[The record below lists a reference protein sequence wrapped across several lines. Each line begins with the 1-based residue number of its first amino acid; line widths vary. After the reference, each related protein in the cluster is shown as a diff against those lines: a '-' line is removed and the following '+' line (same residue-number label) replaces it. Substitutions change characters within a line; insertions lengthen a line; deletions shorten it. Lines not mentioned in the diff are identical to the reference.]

1 LALNKKIVELCTA
14 SNLLISPDTLQF
26 IKSKEKPFE
35 FIQKTLDEIA
45 KFEIKPLVLT
55 LDILTKTLQQKSI
68 MRDSLFSPAL
78 EDASSKTLP
87 QESPKPLI
95 PTSPKVEIKK
105 TASSSVSTDLPEYAA
120 ADSIKDDITIIK
132 DPTGLMSGEGKLE
145 DFKDYFHSRFNKLRK
160 LLLKRPDCKAAN
172 SITQAKALKASE
184 EPIKIIGMVLEK
196 KELSGKAGSD
206 LRDDAV
212 NSISV
217 EIDDLESTLSV
228 IFSGKKEDL
237 IKKAKRIK
245 LDEVICI
252 EGFISDKKVL
262 IASDFVWPDIPY
274 PPEIKHDIPPIS
286 AVFLS
291 DIHFGSKYFAA
302 AQFEAFLEFLQ
313 GKRGNEEQRAVAKS
327 IKYIIIAGDLID
339 GIGVYPNQEK
349 NLAISTTIEQYE
361 FAAQYLKRIP
371 TYIKIIIIPG
381 GPHDAVR
388 KAYPQPAL
396 TKKYANALYELKNV
410 ILLGNPAQFKLH
422 GVNILVYHGDSMDDL
437 IQALPGS
444 SYQQPA
450 ELMKEL
456 IISRHLS
463 PIYGASTWTAPEKE
477 DWMVIED
484 IPEILHCGHV
494 HVLDCKKYRGV
505 MLLNSGTFQ
514 EETDFQRSMGIKP
527 TPGKFTVV
535 NLRTLKT
542 KFFDFKN
549 EA

>member
-1 LALNKKIVELCTA
+1 M
-14 SNLLISPDTLQF
+14 
-26 IKSKEKPFE
+26 
-35 FIQKTLDEIA
+35 
-45 KFEIKPLVLT
+45 
-55 LDILTKTLQQKSI
+55 DILTKILRQKSGV
-68 MRDSLFSPAL
+68 RDSLFSPSL
-78 EDASSKTLP
+78 EEAGSRILP
-87 QESPKPLI
+87 QEASNPPI
-95 PTSPKVEIKK
+95 TTSSKEEIKK
-105 TASSSVSTDLPEYAA
+105 LTSSSISTEVSEYASA
-120 ADSIKDDITIIK
+120 EGIQADIIIIK
-132 DPTGLMSGEGKLE
+132 DATGLMLGEGKLE
-145 DFKDYFHSRFNKLRK
+145 DVKDYFHSRFNKLRK

-196 KELSGKAGSD
+196 KELSAKAGSD
-206 LRDDAV
+206 QREDTA

-217 EIDDLESTLSV
+217 EIDDLESTMSV
-228 IFSGKKEDL
+228 IFSGKNEEL
-237 IKKAKRIK
+237 IKKAKRIT

-252 EGFISDKKVL
+252 EGFISEKKVL

-274 PPEIKHDIPPIS
+274 PPEIKHDIPSIS
-286 AVFLS
+286 AAFLS

-302 AQFEAFLEFLQ
+302 TQFEAFLEFLQ
-313 GKRGNEEQRAVAKS
+313 GKKGNEEHQAIAKS
-327 IKYIIIAGDLID
+327 IKYIVIAGDLID

-349 NLAISTTIEQYE
+349 NLAIPTVVEQYE

-371 TYIKIIIIPG
+371 NHIKIIIIPG

-396 TKKYANALYELKNV
+396 NRKYANALYELKNV

-422 GVNILVYHGDSMDDL
+422 GVNVLVYHGDSMDDL

-477 DWMVIED
+477 DWMVIDD
-484 IPEILHCGHV
+484 IPEIFHCGHV
-494 HVLDCKKYRGV
+494 HVLDYKKYRGV
-505 MLLNSGTFQ
+505 LLLNSGTFQ
-514 EETDFQRSMGIKP
+514 EETDFQRSLGIKP
-527 TPGKFTVV
+527 TPGTFTVV

-542 KFFDFKN
+542 KLFDFKN
-549 EA
+549 QP

>member
-1 LALNKKIVELCTA
+1 M
-14 SNLLISPDTLQF
+14 
-26 IKSKEKPFE
+26 
-35 FIQKTLDEIA
+35 QKTLDEIA
-45 KFEIKPLVLT
+45 KFETKPLVLT
-55 LDILTKTLQQKSI
+55 MDILTKILQQKSFVSA
-68 MRDSLFSPAL
+68 SLFSPSL
-78 EDASSKTLP
+78 EEANSKTPPWEEPKPPVPISSKAEVKKPASSN
-87 QESPKPLI
+87 
-95 PTSPKVEIKK
+95 
-105 TASSSVSTDLPEYAA
+105 VSTDLSEYACA
-120 ADSIKDDITIIK
+120 ETIKDDITIIK
-132 DPTGLMSGEGKLE
+132 DATGLMLGEGKLE
-145 DFKDYFHSRFNKLRK
+145 NVKDYFHSRFNKLRK

-196 KELSGKAGSD
+196 KELSSKGGAD

-212 NSISV
+212 NSLSV
-217 EIDDLESTLSV
+217 EIDDLESTMSV
-228 IFSGKKEDL
+228 IFSGKNEEL
-237 IKKAKRIK
+237 IKKARRIK

-252 EGFISDKKVL
+252 EGFLSDKKVL

-274 PPEIKHDIPPIS
+274 PPEIKHDIPSIS
-286 AVFLS
+286 AVLLS

-313 GKRGNEEQRAVAKS
+313 GKRGNEEQQAIAKS
-327 IKYIIIAGDLID
+327 VKYIVIAGDLID

-349 NLAISTTIEQYE
+349 NLAIPTITEQYE

-371 TYIKIIIIPG
+371 THIKIIIIPG

-396 TKKYANALYELKNV
+396 STKYANALYELPNV

-477 DWMVIED
+477 DWMVID
-484 IPEILHCGHV
+484 DVPEILHCGHV
-494 HVLDCKKYRGV
+494 HVLDSKKYRGV
-505 MLLNSGTFQ
+505 LLLNSGTFQ
-514 EETDFQRSMGIKP
+514 EETDFQRSLGIKP

-549 EA
+549 

>member
-1 LALNKKIVELCTA
+1 M
-14 SNLLISPDTLQF
+14 
-26 IKSKEKPFE
+26 
-35 FIQKTLDEIA
+35 QKTLDEIA

-55 LDILTKTLQQKSI
+55 IEILTKTLQQKSI
-68 MRDSLFSPAL
+68 VHESLFSSSL
-78 EDASSKTLP
+78 EDTNSKMLLL
-87 QESPKPLI
+87 EAPKPPNP
-95 PTSPKVEIKK
+95 PTSKVKIKK
-105 TASSSVSTDLPEYAA
+105 APSSSVLPDSLEYASA
-120 ADSIKDDITIIK
+120 EDIKDDITILK
-132 DPTGLMSGEGKLE
+132 DPTGLMLGEGKLE
-145 DFKDYFHSRFNKLRK
+145 DIKAYFHSRFNKLRK
-160 LLLKRPDCKAAN
+160 LLLKRADCKAAN
-172 SITQAKALKASE
+172 SIAQAKALKSSE
-184 EPIKIIGMVLEK
+184 EPIKVIGMVLEK

-206 LRDDAV
+206 LHDDTV

-217 EIDDLESTLSV
+217 EIDDLESTMSV
-228 IFSGKKEDL
+228 IFSGKNEEL
-237 IKKAKRIK
+237 IKKAKRIT
-245 LDEVICI
+245 LDEVLCI

-262 IASDFVWPDIPY
+262 IASDLYWPDIPY
-274 PPEIKHDIPPIS
+274 STEIKHDIPSIS

-302 AQFEAFLEFLQ
+302 TQFEAFLEFLQ
-313 GKRGNEEQRAVAKS
+313 GKNGNEEHQAIAKS

-349 NLAISTTIEQYE
+349 NLAIPTIIEQYE

-371 TYIKIIIIPG
+371 NHIKIIVIPG

-396 TKKYANALYELKNV
+396 NKKYANALYELKNV

-444 SYQQPA
+444 SYQQPTD
-450 ELMKEL
+450 LMKEL

-494 HVLDCKKYRGV
+494 HVLECKKYRGV
-505 MLLNSGTFQ
+505 LLLNSGTFQ
-514 EETDFQRSMGIKP
+514 EETDFQRSLGIKP
-527 TPGKFTVV
+527 TPGIFTVV
-535 NLRTLKT
+535 NLRTLEPKL
-542 KFFDFKN
+542 FNFKN